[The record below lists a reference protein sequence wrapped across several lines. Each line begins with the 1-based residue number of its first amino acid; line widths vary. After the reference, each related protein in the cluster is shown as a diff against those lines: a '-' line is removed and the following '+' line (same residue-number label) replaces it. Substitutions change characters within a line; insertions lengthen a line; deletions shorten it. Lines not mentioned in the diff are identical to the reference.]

1 MFVIQGGKMLEGE
14 LTLGGAKNSVLPILA
29 ASIISGCESRIYNCP
44 DLSDVRVSLDIL
56 RHLGCN
62 VSRQGSA
69 VTVDASSIDRWDIP
83 QELMRQMRSS
93 VIFLGAILARTGS
106 ARMSRPG
113 GCELGARPIDLH
125 LAGMRS
131 LGAVIREEGGEMLC
145 SSPGLRGNAID
156 LAFPSVGATE
166 NIMIAA
172 CLAEGETLIHGAAC
186 EPEIEDLQGF
196 LNAMGASVSGA
207 GSSSI
212 LIQGGKPLHAASYN
226 VMPDRI
232 VAATYMSAVC
242 AAGGSVLL
250 KNARPKHLR
259 AVIEVFDQA
268 GCGIKSFDDRLE
280 IQNHGRPSA
289 VRHIRTGPYP
299 GFPTDAQ
306 APVMAALLKARGASL
321 FVENI
326 FENRFRHVSELCRMG
341 ADIRTEG
348 RAAVVF
354 GVSELTGAEVEAADL
369 RGGAALIVAALSAEG
384 ESRVRGRRHIERGYE
399 NIAGDLENLGA
410 DIKRVEIP

>member
-1 MFVIQGGKMLEGE
+1 MFIIQGGKRLEGE

-29 ASIISGCESRIYNCP
+29 ASIISGKTSCIHNCP
-44 DLSDVRVSLDIL
+44 DLSDVQVSLDIL
-56 RHLGCN
+56 RHLGCR
-62 VSRQGSA
+62 VSRREDT
-69 VTVDASSIDRWDIP
+69 VTVDSSTMDRWDIP
-83 QELMRQMRSS
+83 QELMRKMRSS
-93 VIFLGAILARTGS
+93 VVFLGAILARTGMV
-106 ARMSRPG
+106 RMSRPG

-125 LAGMRS
+125 LAAIRR
-131 LGAVIREEGGEMLC
+131 LRAVIQEEGGEILG
-145 SSPGLRGNAID
+145 STGGLTGQRIE

-172 CLAEGETLIHGAAC
+172 CLAEGETVINGAAC
-186 EPEIEDLQGF
+186 EPEIEDLQAF
-196 LNAMGASVSGA
+196 LNAMGAQVSGA

-212 LIQGGKPLHAASYN
+212 VIHGGCELHNAEFTI
-226 VMPDRI
+226 MPDRI

-242 AAGGSVLL
+242 SAGGRVYL
-250 KNARPKHLR
+250 KNAPCQHIRS
-259 AVIEVFDQA
+259 VIEVFEQA
-268 GCGIKSFDDRLE
+268 GCRLTAFDQGLE
-280 IQNHGRPSA
+280 IRSDGRPNA
-289 VRHIRTGPYP
+289 VRQIRTAPYP

-306 APVMAALLKARGASL
+306 APVMAALLQARGASL

-354 GVSELTGAEVEAADL
+354 GVPRLSGAQVESADL
-369 RGGAALIVAALSAEG
+369 RGGAALVVAALAAEG
-384 ESRVRGRRHIERGYE
+384 ESRVLGCGHIDRGYE
-399 NIAGDLENLGA
+399 DMASRLENLGA